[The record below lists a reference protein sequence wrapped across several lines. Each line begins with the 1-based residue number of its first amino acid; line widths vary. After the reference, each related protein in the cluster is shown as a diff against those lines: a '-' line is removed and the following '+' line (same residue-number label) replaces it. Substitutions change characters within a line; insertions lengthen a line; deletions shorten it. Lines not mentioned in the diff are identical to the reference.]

1 MCRSLTWPAWPW
13 VSCRPG
19 SPLSSQCSRG
29 HCKWWLRTFRSL
41 LWWCPSTGRHCS
53 WCSVENSRKRK
64 PSAAQDC
71 VWSGSK
77 PHLKWKKTI
86 RFIHFKKEWPFR
98 IFFCWKNGLL
108 ACILD
113 LEKRNIP
120 NNSTKADWLHQFLSI
135 HIRFDCQKLL
145 SMSLLLR
152 KGREEKVVANGFWL
166 LGCSVWASK
175 PSGGNEKQFSGGVK
189 NLGRH

>member
-98 IFFCWKNGLL
+98 NFFCWKNGLL

-113 LEKRNIP
+113 LEKGIFRIIAPKPTDYINFWAFTSGLIAK
-120 NNSTKADWLHQFLSI
+120 NF
-135 HIRFDCQKLL
+135 CQC
-145 SMSLLLR
+145 R
-152 KGREEKVVANGFWL
+152 
-166 LGCSVWASK
+166 CC
-175 PSGGNEKQFSGGVK
+175 
-189 NLGRH
+189 